1 MAPIHSDST
10 SIGLTSGR
18 VIPLKNLSFSCKYW
32 TGENPEVQIA
42 RGAIVIPRWGK
53 HQGCSTPSCS
63 ISSFSTHGGA
73 LYFLCSNICS
83 TGIGKNIFAWFTFC
97 KIIVT
102 QSRRVWKH
110 TSLPGARHRSRQ
122 SWSTVAR
129 TLSLPGKPTQVFA
142 LPAENIKLFFKFLTI
157 FELSCLLWARFV
169 THTLHY
175 CVKHRCFSSPI
186 RFDDFTFVCFCLQVL
201 LTFLAHLPLQVLLPL
216 QVFLPVQVPF
226 SFSYMFTFPSKLACM
241 DSIVSKYFYLLVLIG
256 KAIHKRSSCLS
267 KCSSAFTLQ
276 IF

>member
-1 MAPIHSDST
+1 M
-10 SIGLTSGR
+10 
-18 VIPLKNLSFSCKYW
+18 
-32 TGENPEVQIA
+32 QIA

-122 SWSTVAR
+122 SWSTAAR
-129 TLSLPGKPTQVFA
+129 TLSLPGKLTQVFA
-142 LPAENIKLFFKFLTI
+142 LPAENINKQKN
-157 FELSCLLWARFV
+157 LSFWQYLSSVVFCGQDLWP
-169 THTLHY
+169 THFTNTGISAALY
-175 CVKHRCFSSPI
+175 
-186 RFDDFTFVCFCLQVL
+186 RFDDFTYVSASKS
-201 LTFLAHLPLQVLLPL
+201 TFTLP
-216 QVFLPVQVPF
+216 
-226 SFSYMFTFPSKLACM
+226 
-241 DSIVSKYFYLLVLIG
+241 KYFLL
-256 KAIHKRSSCLS
+256 S
-267 KCSSAFTLQ
+267 
-276 IF
+276 